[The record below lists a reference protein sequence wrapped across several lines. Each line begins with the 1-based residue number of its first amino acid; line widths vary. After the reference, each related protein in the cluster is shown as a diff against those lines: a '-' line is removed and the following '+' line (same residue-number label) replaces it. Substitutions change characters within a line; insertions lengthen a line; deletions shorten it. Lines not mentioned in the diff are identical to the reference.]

1 MVAFV
6 QCETDGNST
15 INLIIVIASMKTVE
29 KRSTN
34 HDKPLYGPKTT
45 QRQQN

>member
-6 QCETDGNST
+6 WILTGGNST
-15 INLIIVIASMKTVE
+15 INLIIVIALMKTVE

-45 QRQQN
+45 QQQQN